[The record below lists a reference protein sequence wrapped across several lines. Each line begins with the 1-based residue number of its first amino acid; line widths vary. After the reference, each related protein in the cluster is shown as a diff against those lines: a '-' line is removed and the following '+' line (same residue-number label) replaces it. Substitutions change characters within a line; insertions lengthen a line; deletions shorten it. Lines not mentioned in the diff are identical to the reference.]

1 MKKSTRTL
9 VLASSF
15 AMTLS
20 LAACNSATADA
31 SSLKVGLI
39 LLHPAASSTYD
50 KNFYDAM
57 VAAKEKLGFTLVVKE
72 NINEDGTCETTAK
85 EMAEDGCDIVFAD
98 SFGHEDF
105 LIQAAKA
112 YPDVEFCHATGTK
125 AATVNNDPTAPVK
138 NFHNAFASI
147 YEGRFLAGVVA
158 GQKMAEDIAAG
169 KYTAEQAK
177 IGYVGAHPYAEVIS
191 GFTSFYL
198 GARSVVPSVTMD
210 VVYTNSWYDYDAE
223 FAKASAL
230 IESGA
235 KLISQH
241 ADSYG
246 APKACEDAGIPNVAY
261 NGATDSAAPNTYLV
275 SSKIDWQPYYEHIID
290 CVLNEKEISSDYV
303 GTVETGSV
311 QLTKYG
317 ASVSE
322 EAKSKVA
329 DAKAKLADG
338 TLHVF
343 DGTKFTVNG
352 GQTPTNENMAPNK
365 TWTFN
370 YPDGTDFMK
379 DGYYHESYYRSAPSF
394 DVIIDG
400 INSIVE

>member
-57 VAAKEKLGFTLVVKE
+57 VSAKEKLGFTLVVKE

-322 EAKSKVA
+322 EAKTKVA
-329 DAKAKLADG
+329 DAKAKLANG

-343 DGTKFTVNG
+343 DATKFTVNG